1 MCSDHF
7 KPTDYSRSIDG
18 LVRRNKDAIPSIF
31 NWTTNTVKRKSPKK
45 RSFHIA
51 EPLNNEEPVIEDVA
65 ISSSNNFDVAA
76 VEQLNSV
83 LPEHDY
89 ICNIPSTDEKLE
101 AALKE
106 IERLRGV
113 INNINRDSFSMR
125 RYSASP
131 DMLKF
136 YTGFVNYS
144 VLMNFYAALAPTA
157 CTMTTWAQHK
167 RLTVRKSVSEFR
179 ETCNSTALSLMDQFF
194 LVLVRLRT
202 GMLELELADRFCVSQ
217 TTVSRILVTWLN
229 YLYIYLGSVPIWPSR
244 KIIDKH
250 MPEIFKPDYVRT
262 RVIIDCTELYVQ
274 TPSSLCLNSELYS
287 NYKSNNTLKALIG
300 STPSGAV
307 SFVSSLYSGSISDKE
322 LTKQCGLIDLL
333 EAGDGVMA
341 DKGFVINDLLQPSMC
356 SLIIPPFLSSYSQFT
371 QDEVIATKSIANR
384 RVHIERAIRRVKEY
398 HIFDRTLPLNLVGC
412 ANQIWTICS
421 LLTNFNGPLFHQ

>member
-1 MCSDHF
+1 
-7 KPTDYSRSIDG
+7 
-18 LVRRNKDAIPSIF
+18 
-31 NWTTNTVKRKSPKK
+31 
-45 RSFHIA
+45 
-51 EPLNNEEPVIEDVA
+51 
-65 ISSSNNFDVAA
+65 
-76 VEQLNSV
+76 
-83 LPEHDY
+83 
-89 ICNIPSTDEKLE
+89 
-101 AALKE
+101 
-106 IERLRGV
+106 
-113 INNINRDSFSMR
+113 MR

-356 SLIIPPFLSSYSQFT
+356 CLIIPPFLSSYSQFT

-384 RVHIERAIRRVKEY
+384 RVRIERAIRRVKEY